1 MAETTTYYDS
11 TLTGEELDTAFGK
24 LVTLDDS
31 VAAAQ
36 AAQQTAADH
45 AQVAEAWA
53 RQAQTVAQ
61 GALGWYADA
70 DALRAVNP
78 TGQNGQWALIGDT
91 DTIWTWDAD
100 TAAWIN
106 TATRI
111 DLSNYYTKAQTDA
124 AVTAVKQQ
132 ASTNAAAMADAKARL
147 AGMQF
152 MAPGLPTTTQF
163 FSAMGNGGNT
173 AVMTWEKATD
183 GNLYLVARVNGTVVF
198 AIRGFSG
205 FNFIQ

>member
-24 LVTLDDS
+24 LANLDDS

-45 AQVAEAWA
+45 ARAAEAWA

-70 DALRAVNP
+70 AALRAANP

-132 ASTNAAAMADAKARL
+132 AATTAAALTALDSRVANL
-147 AGMQF
+147 QF
-152 MAPGLPTTTQF
+152 LAPGQAATTQF
-163 FSAMGNGGNT
+163 LNSMGSGGMAVSTSWERAANGS
-173 AVMTWEKATD
+173 D
-183 GNLYLVARVNGTVVF
+183 YLVFTVQGTRVC

-205 FNFIQ
+205 FNI

>member
-11 TLTGEELDTAFGK
+11 TLTGEELDEAFRK
-24 LVTLDDS
+24 LTDLDGS

-36 AAQQTAADH
+36 AARQTAADH
-45 AQVAEAWA
+45 ARAAEDWA

-70 DALRAVNP
+70 DALRAANP
-78 TGQNGQWALIGDT
+78 TGQNGQWAMIGDT

-124 AVTAVKQQ
+124 AVNAVEDTTDQL
-132 ASTNAAAMADAKARL
+132 ASRVKMLNFLNPFDSATVDFL
-147 AGMQF
+147 
-152 MAPGLPTTTQF
+152 
-163 FSAMGNGGNT
+163 SAMGTGGV
-173 AVMTWEKATD
+173 AADATWERATD
-183 GNLYLVARVNGTVVF
+183 GNNYLVFTVQGTRVC
-198 AIRGFSG
+198 AIRGFCG
-205 FNFIQ
+205 INVL

>member
-11 TLTGEELDTAFGK
+11 ALTGEELDEAFRK
-24 LVTLDDS
+24 LTDLDGS
-31 VAAAQ
+31 VAAAR

-45 AQVAEAWA
+45 ARVAEEWA

-70 DALRAVNP
+70 DALRAANP
-78 TGQNGQWALIGDT
+78 TGQNGQWAMIGNT

-111 DLSNYYTKAQTDA
+111 DLSNYYTKAQTDD
-124 AVTAVKQQ
+124 AVNAVK
-132 ASTNAAAMADAKARL
+132 STADSLENRVKMLNFLNPFDSATVGFLDAMGTGGAAAD
-147 AGMQF
+147 
-152 MAPGLPTTTQF
+152 
-163 FSAMGNGGNT
+163 
-173 AVMTWEKATD
+173 VTWERATD
-183 GNLYLVARVNGTVVF
+183 GNNYLVFTVQGTRVF
-198 AIRGFSG
+198 AIRGFCG
-205 FNFIQ
+205 INVL

>member
-11 TLTGEELDTAFGK
+11 TLTGEELDAAFGK
-24 LVTLDDS
+24 LTALDDS

-36 AAQQTAADH
+36 AARQTAADH
-45 AQVAEAWA
+45 ARAAEDWA

-70 DALRAVNP
+70 AALRAANP

-124 AVTAVKQQ
+124 VVAPVSQQ
-132 ASTNAAAMADAKARL
+132 AAANAAAVADAKARL
-147 AGMQF
+147 AGVQF
-152 MAPGLPTTTQF
+152 MVPGASTTAEF
-163 FSAMGNGGNT
+163 FAAMGNGGS
-173 AVMTWEKATD
+173 AAALTWEKATD
-183 GNLYLVARVNGTVVF
+183 GNLYLVARVDGTVVF

-205 FNFIQ
+205 FNFIP

>member
-11 TLTGEELDTAFGK
+11 ALTGEELDEAFRK
-24 LVTLDDS
+24 LTDLDGS
-31 VAAAQ
+31 VAAAR

-45 AQVAEAWA
+45 ARTAEEWA

-70 DALRAVNP
+70 DALRAANP
-78 TGQNGQWALIGDT
+78 TGRNGQWALIGNT

-124 AVTAVKQQ
+124 VVAPVSQQTA
-132 ASTNAAAMADAKARL
+132 ANAAALTTLSGRVANMKFL
-147 AGMQF
+147 VPGQAG
-152 MAPGLPTTTQF
+152 TTQF
-163 FSAMGNGGNT
+163 LNSMGTGGMT
-173 AVMTWEKATD
+173 AAVTWERAPD
-183 GNLYLVARVNGTVVF
+183 GNDYLVFTVQGTRVC
-198 AIRGFSG
+198 AIRGFCG
-205 FNFIQ
+205 INIL